1 MNDPTEPA
9 DDPRMTWGLIIDVL
23 DVLERHGYHKS
34 DDRHTGA
41 VVGYLLPLAQPYAGE
56 RDELNPA
63 KAAAS

>member
-1 MNDPTEPA
+1 MGNDPTSA

-41 VVGYLLPLAQPYAGE
+41 VVGYVRPLAELYSGE
-56 RDELNPA
+56 RDVLDGA
-63 KAAAS
+63 KATS